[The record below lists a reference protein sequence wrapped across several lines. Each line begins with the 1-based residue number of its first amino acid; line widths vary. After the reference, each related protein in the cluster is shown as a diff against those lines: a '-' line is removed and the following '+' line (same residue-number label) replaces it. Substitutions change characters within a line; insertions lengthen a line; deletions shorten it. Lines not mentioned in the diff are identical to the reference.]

1 MQENKTNK
9 QINTFKKEKEGRC
22 SPYDYINIFFNFFL
36 NNN

>member
-9 QINTFKKEKEGRC
+9 NKYILKRKEGRC